1 MGDANSLESFDL
13 NLLGESMKDSLA
25 EILEKSL
32 IGIGGG
38 NMNNNNSTNS
48 NNTQLGGINLVQ
60 QSIDENLF
68 KWQDA
73 ITDVIED
80 LTNLRLEAAS
90 KGQTANEETLKRAL
104 NQAKVAS
111 ESFLISSGNNRTG
124 DDEEEDPATNL
135 IEKYRPR
142 STNKTT
148 ISIYEREPR
157 AKS

>member
-38 NMNNNNSTNS
+38 NMNNNNSNNS

-68 KWQDA
+68 NCK
-73 ITDVIED
+73 TPSR
-80 LTNLRLEAAS
+80 TSS
-90 KGQTANEETLKRAL
+90 K
-104 NQAKVAS
+104 
-111 ESFLISSGNNRTG
+111 I
-124 DDEEEDPATNL
+124 
-135 IEKYRPR
+135 
-142 STNKTT
+142 
-148 ISIYEREPR
+148 
-157 AKS
+157 